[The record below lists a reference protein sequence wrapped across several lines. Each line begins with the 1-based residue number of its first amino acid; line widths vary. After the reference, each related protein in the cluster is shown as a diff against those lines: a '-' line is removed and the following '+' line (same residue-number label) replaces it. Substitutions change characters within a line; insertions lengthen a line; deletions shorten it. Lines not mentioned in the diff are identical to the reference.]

1 MPRRSVEGIT
11 IGAGTAAGV
20 MDLLHGELGLALPLE
35 RPALDDVL
43 GPGCQVAL
51 EVTETFFEPQ

>member
-1 MPRRSVEGIT
+1 
-11 IGAGTAAGV
+11 